1 MSFKNTALQGV
12 AIIMGSIEKNI
23 IRPICKSRINEEGKT
38 IGDFLVEQ
46 SDKEEKLKEEHPLL
60 WAAKKIGLGTLK
72 GLLGVTSTKDY

>member
-1 MSFKNTALQGV
+1 
-12 AIIMGSIEKNI
+12 MGSIEKNI
-23 IRPICKSRINEEGKT
+23 IRPICKFRINEKGKT